1 MIDVHSIRIQECFE
15 QKENEVYYMIANS
28 LPLSRVVDIPD
39 ENAYPG
45 SVSEYGGFHEASV
58 F

>member
-28 LPLSRVVDIPD
+28 LPLS
-39 ENAYPG
+39 
-45 SVSEYGGFHEASV
+45 
-58 F
+58 